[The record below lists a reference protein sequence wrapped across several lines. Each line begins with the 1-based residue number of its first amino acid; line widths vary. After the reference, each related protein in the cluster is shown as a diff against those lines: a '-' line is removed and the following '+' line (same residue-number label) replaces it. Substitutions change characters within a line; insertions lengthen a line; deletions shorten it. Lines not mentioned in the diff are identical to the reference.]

1 MRGIECTTPNCAHL
15 HAGTDELLVDEL
27 VAHSREV
34 HSDAGLTSI
43 AARRLVEAEAY
54 EDSAHVGKKRTWA
67 DKLAEMG
74 AWGGG

>member
-15 HAGTDELLVDEL
+15 HAATDELLVDDL

-43 AARRLVEAEAY
+43 AARRLAEGEAY
-54 EDSAHVGKKRTWA
+54 EDSAHAGKKRTWA
-67 DKLAEMG
+67 DKLAD
-74 AWGGG
+74 APGGWTA